1 MEHISKAMG
10 KMDLVKEVLKR
21 NGVRS
26 LKELAEKLRKEGKI
40 K

>member
-10 KMDLVKEVLKR
+10 RMNLLKEVLRR
-21 NGVRS
+21 NNVKS